1 MAHRRYQPKDHFFR
15 KAKQEGLRARS
26 AFKIDEIAR
35 RFSLFSK
42 GQAVLD
48 LGAAPGGFLQIIA
61 EAVGPKG
68 FVVGVDLVPIAPL
81 GRPNVKTLALDV
93 HSSELEAKVAEL
105 HPGPFDVVVSD
116 LAPKTT
122 GIHSTDEARS
132 LALAGIALSLAER
145 RMRPGGH
152 FVAKLFMGGDF
163 GTFRDAVK
171 AAFSDVKVVRP
182 EATRG
187 ASMEVYLVGLKM
199 KPR

>member
-1 MAHRRYQPKDHFFR
+1 MAHRRYNPKDHFFR

-35 RFSLFSK
+35 RFSIFQR
-42 GQAVLD
+42 GQTVLD

-61 EAVGPKG
+61 DAVGPKG
-68 FVVGVDLVPIAPL
+68 FVLGVDLAAITPL
-81 GRPNVKTLALDV
+81 GRPNVKTAVLDV
-93 HSSELEAKVAEL
+93 LAKDFGDKLAGL
-105 HPGPFDVVVSD
+105 HQGPFDVVVSD

-132 LALAGIALSLAER
+132 LELAGIALELAKTR
-145 RMRPGGH
+145 GKPGGH

-163 GTFRDAVK
+163 DSFRNTVRES
-171 AAFSDVKVVRP
+171 FEEVKVVRP

-187 ASMEVYLVGLKM
+187 ASMEVYLVGM
-199 KPR
+199 KRRGI